1 MMAEDDLADSLS
13 VIRERCKKPLV
24 ASLLDIQKTRMRH
37 TKSISFMQDLG
48 CLEISTSH
56 EGRGSR
62 VRLMASGDTC
72 LPTTFTRRRINALR
86 SRNYVTLSYT
96 WDHPLSEQPSGKYF
110 VQSHN
115 GCLVQSEVRD
125 SVFERAGKYMMC
137 HKLHHLWIDRECI
150 VQEASEEKE
159 IALQAMDLVYQC
171 SDHPIA
177 LLYQPV
183 LSTGD
188 LGLLARLM
196 KWEFVY
202 LSETVF
208 KLSATLSYEVACRI
222 LKLLEAIVND
232 VWWTR
237 AWTYQEN
244 YRGGTN
250 MQLLIPHQVPSG
262 SYRREYVEI
271 FGEVPGEVILNSAI
285 FHEAATAFC
294 LAFDPPPEL
303 KKAKELVCERAGR
316 YTLLLQK
323 AGFHSLAP
331 ASRSMSPLII
341 ADIEKRHLKLP
352 SDRLPIIANC
362 CQYSV
367 RLNGIEIAKQRHSVS
382 LAILA
387 LFLLNGEILYN
398 GPGDTSSVLSTFI
411 NVQLDG
417 HGIKTQGHLWKLG
430 CYVDTSEWL
439 PFVEDKGSSLPLIDR
454 RRLIML
460 LANELLER
468 EHLSL
473 YEDIC
478 DYLDDG
484 DGSKDGISFARSYQH
499 QMAGELAAAI
509 SAGKLLRLG
518 VLWNLSNEHKPYRGI
533 FICNGSSRYNAPKYA
548 FTASQE
554 RQVCGQ
560 DHSLLNDIDRHV
572 SLEVDCTFAN
582 GTIPYL
588 RTRRWIYGLCF
599 FYGCPRKDVV
609 FPWPNI
615 LGSD

>member
-13 VIRERCKKPLV
+13 VIRERCKKLLV
-24 ASLLDIQKTRMRH
+24 ASLLDIQKTRMQH
-37 TKSISFMQDLG
+37 TKPISFMQGLE
-48 CLEISTSH
+48 CLEISTPR
-56 EGRGSR
+56 EGISSR

-86 SRNYVTLSYT
+86 SRNYVALSYT
-96 WDHPLSEQPSGKYF
+96 WDHPLSSEQPSGKYF

-159 IALQAMDLVYQC
+159 IALQVMDLVYQC

-188 LGLLARLM
+188 LMLLAGLM
-196 KWEFVY
+196 KGKFVY

-208 KLSATLSYEVACRI
+208 KLSAALSYEVACRI
-222 LKLLEAIVND
+222 LKLLEAIVGD
-232 VWWTR
+232 VWWSR

-250 MQLLIPHQVPSG
+250 MHLLIPHKMPPG
-262 SYRREYVEI
+262 SYPGEYVEI
-271 FGEVPGEVILNSAI
+271 FGGVPGEVTLNSAI

-294 LAFDPPPEL
+294 LAFDPPTEL
-303 KKAKELVCERAGR
+303 KKVKELVCERAGR

-323 AGFHSLAP
+323 PGFHSLAR
-331 ASRSMSPLII
+331 ASRSMSPLVIS
-341 ADIEKRHLKLP
+341 DIEKRHLKLP

-398 GPGDTSSVLSTFI
+398 GPEDTPSVLSTSNIIDFLKTQAFRQYSPPLSALGLTYNKSCRFI

-439 PFVEDKGSSLPLIDR
+439 PFVEDKGSSLPFINR
-454 RRLIML
+454 HRLML

-468 EHLSL
+468 RHLSL

-478 DYLDDG
+478 DYLEDG

-509 SAGKLLRLG
+509 SAGKLLQLG
-518 VLWNLSNEHKPYRGI
+518 VLWNPSNKYQPYSGI
-533 FICNGSSRYNAPKYA
+533 FICNGSSRDTAPKYV

-554 RQVCGQ
+554 RQRLIA
-560 DHSLLNDIDRHV
+560 LLLTGRYHIYALGAGFTDRGIMIA
-572 SLEVDCTFAN
+572 EAE
-582 GTIPYL
+582 
-588 RTRRWIYGLCF
+588 
-599 FYGCPRKDVV
+599 
-609 FPWPNI
+609 
-615 LGSD
+615 